1 MLCIDNNLEESFEL
15 IFLWLLSALSF
26 RKDSIMSDFDPNP
39 TVLRGRGG
47 MKPGAAKSAQAV
59 NAARRR
65 GEDVATE
72 QKYGAGGNR
81 QHGTSLNTAVLD
93 RETEELKHNKVGMDV
108 GKLIQ
113 KGRQAKGWTQK
124 ELATKICEKPQVV
137 TEYEQSKAVPNQAI
151 LAKMERALEM
161 KLRGKDKGAPLA
173 PKSAAKKQGGK

>member
-1 MLCIDNNLEESFEL
+1 
-15 IFLWLLSALSF
+15 
-26 RKDSIMSDFDPNP
+26 MSDFDPNP

-81 QHGTSLNTAVLD
+81 QGGTSLNTAVLD
-93 RETEELKHNKVGMDV
+93 RETEELKHAKVGMDV

-124 ELATKICEKPQVV
+124 ELATKICEKPQVRVGEKRSYCTAYVEVPPV
-137 TEYEQSKAVPNQAI
+137 THDFATV
-151 LAKMERALEM
+151 
-161 KLRGKDKGAPLA
+161 
-173 PKSAAKKQGGK
+173 SATI